1 MGQVLQW
8 IFLAGLGMF
17 LLVLAVGFAFVTAG
31 LTHWIV
37 EETTD
42 FF

>member
-1 MGQVLQW
+1 MGRVLQW
-8 IFLAGLGMF
+8 IFLAGLGML
-17 LLVLAVGFAFVTAG
+17 LLVLAVGFAFVTAD

-37 EETTD
+37 EKTTD